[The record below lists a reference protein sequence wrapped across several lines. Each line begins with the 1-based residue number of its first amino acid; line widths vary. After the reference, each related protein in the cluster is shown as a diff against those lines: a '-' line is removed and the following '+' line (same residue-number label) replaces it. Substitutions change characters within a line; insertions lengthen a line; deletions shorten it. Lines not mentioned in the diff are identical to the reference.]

1 MQQQEAKSLSLQVL
15 SSSLSFTAPHGTD
28 LRAFPASF
36 LTSSLRN
43 LPKNTM
49 NSKSVVVSKCVA
61 VLFLFTAQLIG
72 VFGASDDIFD
82 YNNPSRYGLD
92 YLTRFPVLP
101 QMTSPELNPLDGL
114 HLPYLHPVTMFVE
127 ENKDT
132 LPYDYVRVH
141 YKICIYNHTECT
153 DDSMIDRQLR
163 SILPGETIGLR
174 LDNVDDEGIGRNTLQ
189 MERPIKVTIA
199 SFASSGISWR

>member
-1 MQQQEAKSLSLQVL
+1 
-15 SSSLSFTAPHGTD
+15 
-28 LRAFPASF
+28 
-36 LTSSLRN
+36 
-43 LPKNTM
+43 M

-61 VLFLFTAQLIG
+61 VLFLFTAQVIG